1 MTNEFDEIRP
11 YEPEE
16 MRQAFDGLL
25 NDRQFNVLMKGFAPW
40 LPKSLRNGFLRIAF
54 MGVKTPLDFQKRFM
68 KPIVKY
74 IIRKHTDGC
83 SFDDGALVAAMSDG
97 VKGTHEGRYTFISN
111 HRDIVLDSAFLDV
124 MLVNSGYPTTVE
136 IGIGDNLLIYPW
148 IKRLVR
154 MNKAFTVRRGLTPHE
169 MLRSSQLMSRY
180 IHYAVT
186 QKQENIWIA
195 QREGRAKDSDDRT
208 QESVL
213 KMLAMGG
220 DLRELNIVPLTIS
233 YEFDPC
239 DYLKAQ
245 EFQQK
250 RDDPHFKKSRQDDL
264 DNMKTGIFGY
274 KGRVCYH
281 CAAPVN
287 SWLCNLD
294 GNLPKNEYFTAL
306 AHRIDRELHR
316 GYKLFPCNY
325 IAADL
330 LDSSRVRASY
340 YTAAD
345 EQRFEKYLQGQLDK
359 ITIPNKDEVFLR
371 ERILTMYANPLINY
385 NAATHE

>member
-1 MTNEFDEIRP
+1 MAAE
-11 YEPEE
+11 
-16 MRQAFDGLL
+16 
-25 NDRQFNVLMKGFAPW
+25 
-40 LPKSLRNGFLRIAF
+40 
-54 MGVKTPLDFQKRFM
+54 
-68 KPIVKY
+68 
-74 IIRKHTDGC
+74 
-83 SFDDGALVAAMSDG
+83 GAAQWLVAACPYGGEDSARLPEA
-97 VKGTHEGRYTFISN
+97 VHEARYTFVSN

-154 MNKAFTVRRGLTPHE
+154 MNKAFTVRRGLS
-169 MLRSSQLMSRY
+169 LRETLAASQLMSRY

-186 QKQENIWIA
+186 TKKENIWIA

-233 YEFDPC
+233 YEYDPC

-250 RDDPHFKKSRQDDL
+250 RDNPAFKKSRQDDL

-274 KGRVCYH
+274 KGRVSYH

-287 SWLCNLD
+287 TWIDELD
-294 GNLPKNEYFTAL
+294 TSLPKNEYFTAL
-306 AHRIDRELHR
+306 ARRMDRELHR
-316 GYKLFPCNY
+316 GYRLYPCNY

-330 LDSSRVRASY
+330 LAGKREYAAKYS
-340 YTAAD
+340 AAD
-345 EQRFEKYLQGQLDK
+345 EQRFEQYLKGQLAK
-359 ITIPNKDEVFLR
+359 ITIPDKDEPFLR
-371 ERILTMYANPLINY
+371 ERILTMYANPLINF
-385 NAATHE
+385 NAARS